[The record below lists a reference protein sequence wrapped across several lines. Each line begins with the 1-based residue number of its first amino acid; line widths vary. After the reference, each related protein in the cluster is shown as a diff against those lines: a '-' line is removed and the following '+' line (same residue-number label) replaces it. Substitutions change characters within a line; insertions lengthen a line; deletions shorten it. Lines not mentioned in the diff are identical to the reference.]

1 MKLSKGVK
9 WNTRVEIMA
18 TFVYGDEGLG
28 EIFQCFM
35 ISLEL
40 EESMVILLYTL
51 VPYGPANVIP
61 FTDSRRSAQDIVRL
75 SF

>member
-51 VPYGPANVIP
+51 VPCGPANVIP